1 MDAQIDDLRAKGID
15 PYLMYPGNV
24 DPHTG
29 ERREVNEKFF
39 GEWEW
44 HSDMS
49 YMPAPPTFSLLHSR
63 RVPTEGGDTGF
74 CSQVLAARTLPTEL
88 RAKVEGRG
96 IKHDSTYSQVAL
108 CIHHLCVAAHR
119 AHQNARVTK
128 FINPEIK
135 LDLKSAPP

>member
-1 MDAQIDDLRAKGID
+1 VDAQIDDLRAKGID

-96 IKHDSTYSQVAL
+96 IKHDSTYSSNGIIRPGGPLPWSPHKWVRQRS
-108 CIHHLCVAAHR
+108 HSR
-119 AHQNARVTK
+119 
-128 FINPEIK
+128 
-135 LDLKSAPP
+135 